1 MGFSPHYGLKDTEGN
16 EFHVEGRSSTVVI
29 WTGDEMRTILRL
41 SYEEAR
47 KLADDL
53 DLVCSMKEDDE

>member
-1 MGFSPHYGLKDTEGN
+1 MGYTPRYELKDTEGN
-16 EFHVEGRSSTVVI
+16 EFHVESRSSTVVI
-29 WTGDEMRTILRL
+29 WTGDEAKHILRM

-53 DLVCSMKEDDE
+53 DLVCSMKEDD